1 MRAEGDGSVVQAGGG
16 SGLEAGG
23 GGIVRA
29 EGGGEQEV
37 VVLSETEASML

>member
-1 MRAEGDGSVVQAGGG
+1 VRAEGDGSVVQAGGG